1 MADNKKDN
9 NNKITLVLS
18 DDGTRF
24 VPTKLPLSILRSIKE
39 GISKTL
45 NPFEPFDSREKYSVS
60 IDLADNPNVEL
71 YTENGKGYA
80 VASVNILQN
89 YNKSWNP
96 GGISGAA
103 AKAQGEGVRA
113 SKQEIEEA
121 LTSEPGKKTKVTKEE
136 LFGTTADTAGSP
148 LDYRIKPTDY
158 LPSTSVNSRGQI
170 VRDENGNASFQYQL
184 PVPNAEQPEYQPATL
199 LPGGMGYFYVKP
211 LIDAAKEFQRAYS
224 YKSQTGGPSIR
235 DLKQELWQNRFMSDE
250 DYKQSLRPGLENRFT
265 PETSTAVENML
276 NEVSVSNKALLEQGS
291 MEILGWQDFLKQT
304 YQDAIVTATS
314 VSLPSEKAIQ
324 ETLRTVYKKYKNTE
338 PTEQDFID
346 FTNEVIAAAKSSPAT
361 ASEFKDPVTGTTTQM
376 TMGGFTDADIADL
389 AEKRTRGTAERRSYY
404 ALQQFGEAF
413 NAAVNGNNAIGR
425 DTLAEVLQ

>member
-9 NNKITLVLS
+9 SNKITLILS
-18 DDGTRF
+18 DDGTKF
-24 VPTKLPLSILRSIKE
+24 IPTKLPLSILRSIKE

-80 VASVNILQN
+80 VASVNVLQN

-96 GGISGAA
+96 GGISAAA
-103 AKAQGEGVRA
+103 AKAQGEGVKARN
-113 SKQEIEEA
+113 KEIEEG
-121 LTSEPGKKTKVTKEE
+121 LSSESGKKTKVTKEE
-136 LFGTTADTAGSP
+136 LLGTTSDTGTS
-148 LDYRIKPTDY
+148 LDTRIKPTDY
-158 LPSTSVNSRGQI
+158 LPSTAVNSRGQI

-184 PVPNAEQPEYQPATL
+184 PVPDVAQPEYQPAVL

-211 LIDAAKEFQRAYS
+211 LIDAAKEFQKSYS
-224 YKSQTGGPSIR
+224 YKAQTGGPSIR
-235 DLKQELWQNRFMSDE
+235 DLKQELWQNRFMSDA

-276 NEVSVSNKALLEQGS
+276 NEVSVSNKALLEQGN

-304 YQDAIVTATS
+304 YQDAIVTDTS

-346 FTNEVIAAAKSSPAT
+346 FTNEVITAAKASPAT

-389 AEKRTRGTAERRSYY
+389 AEKRTRGTAERKSYY

-425 DTLAEVLQ
+425 DTLEEVLQ